1 MMSNTKFRCVP
12 CVIDSYPVYPKRQAL
27 DPIDAASVGSSTR
40 RPGAEGDCGGA
51 GWVCAQLFPCFFPV
65 WKWDPQLGVCQH
77 TPGLGERWAWLLLL
91 WLSNSDGFGHFC
103 GRRGSSYRYVAIEE
117 GEAISKQTWLLFSW
131 GLASNFR

>member
-65 WKWDPQLGVCQH
+65 RKWDPQLGVCQH
-77 TPGLGERWAWLLLL
+77 TPGLGEKVGMAAALVAVKQRWVWSFL
-91 WLSNSDGFGHFC
+91 WKERIQL
-103 GRRGSSYRYVAIEE
+103 
-117 GEAISKQTWLLFSW
+117 
-131 GLASNFR
+131 